1 MEPDLNTR
9 FTFVQVFKALSARE
23 IGLILLGLSLYLL
36 MLLVIDH
43 SLYKPVLSNFVVFF
57 SLVKILYILLFTFRN
72 LTVCLA
78 ASHSFYNVVTAYG
91 IIIGLLVVSFA
102 SDYFCL
108 NTCLPEAFKETS
120 GGLTLPESAFNFL
133 YFSLVT
139 FATIGYGDIVPIIL
153 KAKLLVMFEIITS
166 FLMIVFVISNFDKLP
181 NHQTPTNNH

>member
-1 MEPDLNTR
+1 MTPESPR
-9 FTFVQVFKALSARE
+9 FTFSLAFKTLSARE
-23 IGLILLGLSLYLL
+23 LGLIVLGLSLYLL

-43 SLYKPVLSNFVVFF
+43 SLYEPVLSNFVVFF
-57 SLVKILYILLFTFRN
+57 SLIKILYILLFTFRR

-78 ASHSFYNVVTAYG
+78 TGHSFYNVVTAYG
-91 IIIGLLVVSFA
+91 LIIGLLVVSFA

-120 GGLTLPESAFNFL
+120 GVLTLPETAFNFL

-139 FATIGYGDIVPIIL
+139 FATIGYGDIVPMIL

-166 FLMIVFVISNFDKLP
+166 FVMIVFVISNFDKIP
-181 NHQTPTNNH
+181 NYKPLMKNH